1 VICLQAVV
9 SLLQV
14 LLPRPLSKQVSAA
27 VHWVSRNTVLA
38 TVLCT
43 LAAGM
48 AVAVAATAVQLRYL
62 YLSNAAPMSIDGSN
76 VLSK

>member
-1 VICLQAVV
+1 MICLQATV

-48 AVAVAATAVQLRYL
+48 AVAVAATAAQLRYL
-62 YLSNAAPMSIDGSN
+62 YLSNAGPTTIDGIN
-76 VLSK
+76 AHSK